1 MKQNRIKLKASMLC
15 FILFHIGFSQQ
26 YDSVVI
32 DEENTDTNNEIYKT
46 GTVFIYDYEI
56 TKDEK
61 KYKLKSNKGM
71 FATTEF
77 ELVPTQTEAIEVQKI
92 HLIVRP
98 VADEDRTNEHQT
110 EISYFQEPAF
120 ASISSTGAIEN
131 DQNVWIHPIR
141 RGFFNALETA
151 PFPYIKK
158 PLQMNM
164 EWTDQMKIG
173 EGWGNAMWGTWKG
186 QLLLNYTYKVMGQEI
201 LQTPLG
207 PINCFVIESSAQSE
221 IGTTKL
227 ISYFSE
233 KYGFVRM
240 EYQLVNALKVALWLT
255 DYKTDQIFNDE
266 MTFFKTKEYIKQ

>member
-1 MKQNRIKLKASMLC
+1 MTFKITTL
-15 FILFHIGFSQQ
+15 FIILFHIGFSQQ

-32 DEENTDTNNEIYKT
+32 DKENIDANNEIYKP

-61 KYKLKSNKGM
+61 KYKLKFNKGM
-71 FATTEF
+71 FATAEF
-77 ELVPTQTEAIEVQKI
+77 VLVPTETEAIEVQKI
-92 HLIVRP
+92 HLIVQT
-98 VADEDRTNEHQT
+98 ASDEDRTNEHQT
-110 EISYFQEPAF
+110 EISYFQDPAF

-151 PFPYIKK
+151 PFPFVKK
-158 PLQMNM
+158 PLQMNL

-173 EGWGNAMWGTWKG
+173 EGWRNKLWGTWEG
-186 QLLLNYTYKVMGQEI
+186 SLLLNYVYKVIAKQT
-201 LQTPLG
+201 LQTELG
-207 PINCFVIESSAQSE
+207 EISCYVIESSAQSE

-233 KYGFVRM
+233 KYGFVRL
-240 EYQLVNALKVALWLT
+240 EYELLNGLNISFWLT
-255 DYKTDQIFNDE
+255 DFQTNKIFNDE
-266 MTFFKTKEYIKQ
+266 MTFFKTKEYLKDKG